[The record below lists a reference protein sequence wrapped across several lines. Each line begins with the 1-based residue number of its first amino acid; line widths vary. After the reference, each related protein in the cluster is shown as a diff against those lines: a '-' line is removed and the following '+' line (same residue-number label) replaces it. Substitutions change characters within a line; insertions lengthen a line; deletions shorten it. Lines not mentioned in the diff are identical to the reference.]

1 MSGHQARHNRRMT
14 DPLLAALD
22 GRLADAVARA
32 ASAGDP
38 MLGTVEL
45 TISELAELLYRHRR
59 ELT

>member
-1 MSGHQARHNRRMT
+1 MT